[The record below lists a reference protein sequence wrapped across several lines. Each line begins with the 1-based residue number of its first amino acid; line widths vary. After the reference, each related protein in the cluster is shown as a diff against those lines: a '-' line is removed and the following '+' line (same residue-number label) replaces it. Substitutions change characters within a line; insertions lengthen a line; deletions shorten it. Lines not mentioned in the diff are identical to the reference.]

1 LQAGRTRGAYLIE
14 YASDP
19 QNVAKAANMVV
30 GEIKSMQTAPPS
42 QEELVRV
49 KALLLRQIPLNESSV
64 DDIAHGLLGRVDLN
78 LPLDEP
84 TNAARRYIGLSP
96 ADVQAAFRK
105 WLRPDDLVR
114 VSEGPT
120 PQ

>member
-1 LQAGRTRGAYLIE
+1 
-14 YASDP
+14 
-19 QNVAKAANMVV
+19 
-30 GEIKSMQTAPPS
+30 
-42 QEELVRV
+42 LVRV
-49 KALLLRQIPLNESSV
+49 KALLLRQIPLSESSV
-64 DDIAHGLLGRVDLN
+64 DEIAHGMLGRIDLD

-84 TNAARRYIGLSP
+84 TKAAQRYIALGP
-96 ADVQAAFRK
+96 TDVQTAFRK

>member
-1 LQAGRTRGAYLIE
+1 
-14 YASDP
+14 
-19 QNVAKAANMVV
+19 
-30 GEIKSMQTAPPS
+30 
-42 QEELVRV
+42 V

-84 TNAARRYIGLSP
+84 TNAARRYIGLGA
-96 ADVQAAFRK
+96 ADVQAAFKK

-120 PQ
+120 PK

>member
-1 LQAGRTRGAYLIE
+1 
-14 YASDP
+14 
-19 QNVAKAANMVV
+19 VV
-30 GEIKSMQTAPPS
+30 DEIKSMQNEPARPD
-42 QEELVRV
+42 ELTRV
-49 KALLLRQIPLNESSV
+49 KALLLRQIPLSESSV
-64 DDIAHGLLGRVDLN
+64 DAIARGLIGRVDLD

-84 TNAARRYIGLSP
+84 TEAARRYIALG
-96 ADVQAAFRK
+96 ATDVQAAFKK

>member
-1 LQAGRTRGAYLIE
+1 MQA
-14 YASDP
+14 
-19 QNVAKAANMVV
+19 
-30 GEIKSMQTAPPS
+30 APPT
-42 QEELVRV
+42 QDELVRV
-49 KALLLRQIPLNESSV
+49 KALLLRQIPLSESSV
-64 DDIAHGLLGRVDLN
+64 DDIAHGLLGRVDLG

-84 TNAARRYIGLSP
+84 TNAARRYIALGP
-96 ADVQAAFRK
+96 TDVQAAFRK

>member
-1 LQAGRTRGAYLIE
+1 
-14 YASDP
+14 
-19 QNVAKAANMVV
+19 VV
-30 GEIKSMQTAPPS
+30 NEIKSMQTAPARPD
-42 QEELVRV
+42 ELVRV

-64 DDIAHGLLGRVDLN
+64 DDIAHGLIGRVDLD

-84 TNAARRYIGLSP
+84 TIAAKRYIELGP
-96 ADVQAAFRK
+96 AEVQAAFQK

>member
-1 LQAGRTRGAYLIE
+1 
-14 YASDP
+14 
-19 QNVAKAANMVV
+19 MVV
-30 GEIKSMQTAPPS
+30 GEIKAMQAAPPRRTS
-42 QEELVRV
+42 SCGSRP
-49 KALLLRQIPLNESSV
+49 LLLRQIPLNESSV
-64 DDIAHGLLGRVDLN
+64 DDIAHGLLGRVDLG

-84 TNAARRYIGLSP
+84 TIAARRYIELGP
-96 ADVQAAFRK
+96 VEVQAAFRK

>member
-1 LQAGRTRGAYLIE
+1 
-14 YASDP
+14 
-19 QNVAKAANMVV
+19 M
-30 GEIKSMQTAPPS
+30 
-42 QEELVRV
+42 RV

-96 ADVQAAFRK
+96 TDVQAALQQVAAAR
-105 WLRPDDLVR
+105 RPGAR
-114 VSEGPT
+114 QRGPDAAVT
-120 PQ
+120 RMFG

>member
-1 LQAGRTRGAYLIE
+1 MSSERKRVADRLIVKGAREHNLRG
-14 YASDP
+14 
-19 QNVAKAANMVV
+19 
-30 GEIKSMQTAPPS
+30 
-42 QEELVRV
+42 
-49 KALLLRQIPLNESSV
+49 
-64 DDIAHGLLGRVDLN
+64 VDLD

-84 TNAARRYIGLSP
+84 TRAAQRYIALGP
-96 ADVQAAFRK
+96 NDVQTAFRK